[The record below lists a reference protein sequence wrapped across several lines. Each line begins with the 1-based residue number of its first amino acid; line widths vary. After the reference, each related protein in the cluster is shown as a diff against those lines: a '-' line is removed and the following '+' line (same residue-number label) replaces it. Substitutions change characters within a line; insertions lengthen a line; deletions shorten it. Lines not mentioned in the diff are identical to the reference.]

1 MSIWHLIMKI
11 MVYDR
16 RPTQKKDLA
25 ALQVDFEILRKKAGI
40 IKALSWLP
48 NRPHSQTIV
57 FCLI

>member
-40 IKALSWLP
+40 KDSLGC
-48 NRPHSQTIV
+48 QTD
-57 FCLI
+57 LILKQ